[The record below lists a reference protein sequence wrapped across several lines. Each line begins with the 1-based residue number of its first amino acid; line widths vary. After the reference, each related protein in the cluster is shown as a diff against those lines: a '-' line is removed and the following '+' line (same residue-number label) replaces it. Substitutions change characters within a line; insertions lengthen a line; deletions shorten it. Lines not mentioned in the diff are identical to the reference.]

1 MEQKYCRVKKV
12 AEILR
17 CRHSTVLDW
26 IKRGRVKARLS
37 SRGDYL
43 IPKSEFHRLLK
54 AKERKG
60 VI

>member
-1 MEQKYCRVKKV
+1 MEQKYFRVKTV

-17 CRHSTVLDW
+17 CRHSAVLDW
-26 IKRGRVKARLS
+26 IKRGRVKARLN

-43 IPKSEFHRLLK
+43 IPQSEFHRLLK
-54 AKERKG
+54 TKQRKG